1 MPRQDKTLAPT
12 VTMLIGESNVA
23 HRSGDIFKKVLK
35 YDGNVPHSVEA
46 AGPGADGKAERYSA
60 VMYRRGMALAASS
73 LPVTQWQ

>member
-1 MPRQDKTLAPT
+1 
-12 VTMLIGESNVA
+12 MLIGEPESNVA